1 VLRPI
6 RLGDRGPAVE
16 DVQRRLLVLGH
27 ELGPTGVDGV
37 FLAATKDAVAEFQ
50 RTLDLDADGVVGE
63 RTWAALVDATFS
75 LGDRLL
81 YLRYPYLHGRDV
93 RALQGTLNAL
103 GFACGAVDGIFGA
116 FTERGVRDFQ
126 LSTGHPV
133 DGIVGSETVRTLM
146 NLRHV
151 WEGKDTDSPD
161 FSKVGPARAADVLAA
176 RVIHAG
182 HTGPVGLDLADRF
195 ANLASAAQPDAV
207 VRIVEVR
214 DEGASVIDGAEEAE
228 TRDLLL
234 AFGSFDPRELRKE
247 GDPAVTVDSE
257 HDEALP
263 GRIATAVR
271 ASQRTDHRVIVDVS
285 GLTAAD
291 EVARQ
296 RVAVAV
302 MDGVCSALA

>member
-1 VLRPI
+1 MKPI

-27 ELGPTGVDGV
+27 GLGPTGVDGV
-37 FLAATKDAVAEFQ
+37 FLAATKDAVVDFQ
-50 RTLDLDADGVVGE
+50 RSLELETDGVVGN

-81 YLRYPYLHGRDV
+81 YLRFPHLHGRDV
-93 RALQGTLNAL
+93 GSLQGTLNAL
-103 GFACGAVDGIFGA
+103 GFACGRVDGIFGTY
-116 FTERGVRDFQ
+116 TERAVREFQ

-133 DGIVGSETVRTLM
+133 DGIVGSETVRALM

-161 FSKVGPARAADVLAA
+161 FSKVGPARAADVLASS
-176 RVIHAG
+176 VIGVG
-182 HTGPVGLDLADRF
+182 HTGTVGRDLAERF
-195 ANLASAAQPDAV
+195 VNQASAARPDA
-207 VRIVEVR
+207 RLTLLEVR
-214 DEGASVIDGAEEAE
+214 DAGASVEERAEGGSG
-228 TRDLLL
+228 RDLLV
-234 AFGSFDPRELRKE
+234 AFGDFDRRELRKE

-257 HDEALP
+257 HGGSLP
-263 GRIATAVR
+263 GRVATAVR
-271 ASQRTDHRVIVDVS
+271 AAYDADHRVMIDVS
-285 GLTAAD
+285 GLDGTD
-291 EVARQ
+291 EQALQ

>member
-1 VLRPI
+1 VLKPI

-37 FLAATKDAVAEFQ
+37 FLAATKDAVVDFQ
-50 RTLDLDADGVVGE
+50 RSLDLEADGVVGG

-81 YLRYPYLHGRDV
+81 YLRFPYLHGHDV
-93 RALQGTLNAL
+93 GSLQGTLNAL
-103 GFACGAVDGIFGA
+103 GFACGRVDGIFGTY
-116 FTERGVRDFQ
+116 TERAVREFQ

-176 RVIHAG
+176 SVIDVG
-182 HTGPVGLDLADRF
+182 HTGPLGSDLAERF
-195 ANLASAAQPDAV
+195 VNLASAAQPDAGL
-207 VRIVEVR
+207 RMIEVR
-214 DEGASVIDGAEEAE
+214 DAGASVEEEAE
-228 TRDLLL
+228 GGSGRDLLL
-234 AFGSFDPRELRKE
+234 AFGSFDPHELRKE
-247 GDPAVTVDSE
+247 GDPAVSAE
-257 HDEALP
+257 RKHDESLP
-263 GRIATAVR
+263 GRVATAVR
-271 ASQRTDHRVIVDVS
+271 AAQGADRRVMVDVS
-285 GLTAAD
+285 ALDPTD
-291 EVARQ
+291 ERALQ